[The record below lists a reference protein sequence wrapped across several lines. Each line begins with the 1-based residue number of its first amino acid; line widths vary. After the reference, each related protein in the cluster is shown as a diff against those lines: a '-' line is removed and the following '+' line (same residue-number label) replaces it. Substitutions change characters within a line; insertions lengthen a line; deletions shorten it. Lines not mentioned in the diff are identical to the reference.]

1 MKSPAP
7 PSSNVAGGLAPK
19 IHRLWDAGCSGV
31 QTSTTFSAPWM
42 KTCSSPRSLSRP
54 LSAHCRDK
62 ACVALPWA
70 GMGMPIR
77 DSLDNPGPVS
87 HRGAGLGLPRAGSP
101 GKGTTHVPYCPSVQQ
116 SMGQRGTRP
125 ENVAAH
131 APEVHP
137 ALGKVTAAGR
147 VQSCHV
153 CPLPVTW
160 PPQPAR
166 SALQSRGPCV
176 SRCPALSA
184 ALKRTEGCFSL
195 GDQM

>member
-42 KTCSSPRSLSRP
+42 KTRSSPRSLSRP
-54 LSAHCRDK
+54 LSARCRDK

-77 DSLDNPGPVS
+77 DSLDNPGPAS

-101 GKGTTHVPYCPSVQQ
+101 GKRDHSRPVLSISTAEHGPEGEQVRECCCSRPGSPSCSRQSDSCWPSPELPRLPSAGHLATTASTFSSAVKGALC
-116 SMGQRGTRP
+116 
-125 ENVAAH
+125 VAL
-131 APEVHP
+131 PGP
-137 ALGKVTAAGR
+137 
-147 VQSCHV
+147 V
-153 CPLPVTW
+153 C
-160 PPQPAR
+160 
-166 SALQSRGPCV
+166 SS
-176 SRCPALSA
+176 
-184 ALKRTEGCFSL
+184 
-195 GDQM
+195 